1 MLECFKTTFP
11 QNKTQCRFNKF
22 HLTTHYCTFIREY
35 GSLHAI
41 DSGHG
46 ERQQKM
52 MKKLYKNTTRRKKT
66 AIAELGIRLSL
77 LDACLRLEEAFSVQ
91 TEAKSRREGKR
102 ETKLSHVERG
112 KQKVCLIG
120 NPVAVTSAHTQ
131 GDGWERR
138 LHRKLNFLAGS
149 RHERASYFLYLELLK
164 FYRNENGRTRRR
176 FASDEDFIDH
186 YRDGF
191 STR

>member
-1 MLECFKTTFP
+1 MLDCFKTTFP
-11 QNKTQCRFNKF
+11 KNKTECRFNKF

-52 MKKLYKNTTRRKKT
+52 MKKLYKNTTRRTKT
-66 AIAELGIRLSL
+66 AIAELGVRLSL
-77 LDACLRLEEAFSVQ
+77 LDACKRLEEAFAVQ
-91 TEAKSRREGKR
+91 TEAKSRREANLEK
-102 ETKLSHVERG
+102 KLSNVERG
-112 KQKVCLIG
+112 KQRIDLIG
-120 NPVAVTSAHTQ
+120 RPFTVSPADTQ

-138 LHRKLNFLAGS
+138 LQRRFNLLPGS
-149 RHERASYFLYLELLK
+149 RHERASYFFYLELLK
-164 FYRNENGRTRRR
+164 FFRDEKGRTRRI
-176 FASDEDFIDH
+176 FASDEAFISH

-191 STR
+191 WSR